1 MQVYNVEVFSPGFE
15 LRCHDNISELSYK
28 EDYLSPV
35 ENVVTISMNDAVQK
49 GDLIRL
55 GNSEEDYF
63 GVITSVKYG
72 ESSGNRM
79 TIYYKPYTSLFD
91 TEVLFD
97 TDRQGSGSLE
107 SEIKTIIS
115 DNFIRNTDT
124 LQNISSLGELS
135 LLTSTTNW
143 GLNLKSDT
151 EGMHRCIVNFYS
163 TFLVNGFQKYGIAVT
178 AKPDYSKKKV
188 NLSIGY
194 VRKTPITIETG
205 LPNVIRKSVVIRE
218 TSDDTNKLEVY
229 NDANYT
235 EKAVYYLH
243 PDGNYNITD
252 KDRITPVIRKVQ
264 AVNVEEGK
272 TFSAAAASAA
282 AALFGQIQYNNLV
295 EIEVLRNDTLYPF
308 QSYQFGQEVNVI
320 HKGISYRSIYS
331 GIELSSKAKLIFGA
345 IRLDL
350 TKIIK
355 GGI

>member
-1 MQVYNVEVFSPGFE
+1 MRVYNVEVFSPHFE
-15 LRCHDNISELSYK
+15 LRCHDNISDLSYK

-35 ENVVTISMNDAVQK
+35 ENVVTINMNDAVQK
-49 GDLIRL
+49 GDLIRI

-91 TEVLFD
+91 TDVLFD

-151 EGMHRCIVNFYS
+151 EGMHRCIVNLYS
-163 TFLVNGFQKYGIAVT
+163 TFLVNGFQKYGIAVM

-188 NLSIGY
+188 NLLIGC

-235 EKAVYYLH
+235 EKSVYYLH
-243 PDGNYNITD
+243 PDGNYNTTD

-282 AALFGQIQYNNLV
+282 AALFGQIQYNNLI

-320 HKGISYRSIYS
+320 HKEISYRSIYS
-331 GIELSSKAKLIFGA
+331 GIELSSTAKLIFGA

>member
-1 MQVYNVEVFSPGFE
+1 MGQKSRSEWREESIMQVYNVEVFSPGFE

-115 DNFIRNTDT
+115 DK

-151 EGMHRCIVNFYS
+151 EWMHRCIVNFYS
-163 TFLVNGFQKYGIAVT
+163 TFLVNGFQKYGIAVM

-188 NLSIGY
+188 NLSIGH
-194 VRKTPITIETG
+194 VRKTLITIETG
-205 LPNVIRKSVVIRE
+205 LPNISRKSVVIRE

-235 EKAVYYLH
+235 EKSVYYLH
-243 PDGNYNITD
+243 PDGNYNTTD

-282 AALFGQIQYNNLV
+282 AQHAAF
-295 EIEVLRNDTLYPF
+295 
-308 QSYQFGQEVNVI
+308 
-320 HKGISYRSIYS
+320 
-331 GIELSSKAKLIFGA
+331 
-345 IRLDL
+345 
-350 TKIIK
+350 
-355 GGI
+355 